1 MIKNFYLKHKDII
14 HLWFVYILI
23 IHSLPLFFS
32 FLGLTKELPFNLKTY
47 LIDFWG
53 YYWDGAHYL
62 KIVQSGYSYPLQ
74 AFFPGYPLLLKF
86 LDLFLPFT
94 LIYKINIFLTLP
106 LIIQLKNLLQKMKFN
121 ENEIFY
127 SIIAFLSFPTSF
139 FLQANYTEALYILI
153 SAWGLNLLLEK
164 NYSKTAFAGFLLSF
178 VKITSTVFSLVFL
191 IELIKEF
198 KSKLFLNLKNWKN
211 LIFVFITFLG
221 IIFYF
226 SFLQYQF
233 RDFTIFFKAQGEWGR
248 ATQVIPFISEFQVIK
263 SKFIFQKTTEVL
275 VFLFGIFLFIYSYK
289 KIPQPL
295 YLFSILHFLIP
306 LATGTFLSINRLF
319 LLSFPVLIW
328 FFADIY
334 KRKNIFWII
343 VSIMILV
350 QITGIALFIK
360 GHFIG

>member
-14 HLWFVYILI
+14 HLWFVYIFI

-32 FLGLTKELPFNLKTY
+32 ILGLSKEMPFNLKAY

-86 LDLFLPFT
+86 VDLFLPFT

-106 LIIQLKNLLQKMKFN
+106 LLIQLKSLLQKLKVK
-121 ENEIFY
+121 ENEIYF
-127 SIIAFLSFPTSF
+127 SLFAFLCFPTSF
-139 FLQANYTEALYILI
+139 FLQANYTETLYILI
-153 SAWGLNLLLEK
+153 SAWGLNVLIDK
-164 NYSKTAFAGFLLSF
+164 KYSKASIAGLLLSF
-178 VKITSTVFSLVFL
+178 VKITSTVFSLVFF
-191 IELIKEF
+191 IELLKQHG
-198 KSKLFLNLKNWKN
+198 SKIFINFKNWKY
-211 LIFVFITFLG
+211 LFLVLITFLG

-226 SFLQYQF
+226 SFLQIQF
-233 RDFTIFFKAQGEWGR
+233 KDFAIFFKAQGEWGR
-248 ATQVIPFISEFQVIK
+248 ATQEIPFVSEFQVIK
-263 SKFIFQKTTEVL
+263 SKFIFQKISEVI
-275 VFLFGIFLFIYSYK
+275 VFIFGIFLFIYSFK
-289 KIPQPL
+289 KIPQEL

-319 LLSFPVLIW
+319 LLSFPVLLW
-328 FFADIY
+328 FFAYIY
-334 KRKNIFWII
+334 KRKTLYWVI
-343 VSIMILV
+343 VAIMISL
-350 QITGIALFIK
+350 QILGLNLFIK